1 MSEYERGDIILIPFP
16 YTDLTIGK
24 LRPALIISNGKMN
37 NSQDRICCL
46 ITSQPETK
54 GIAISKNDVN
64 EQLPYE
70 SWVKPQRVFTI
81 SQHIIKKKI
90 TKTTNEFCNVIVKEL
105 NAFLS

>member
-1 MSEYERGDIILIPFP
+1 MSNYERADIVLIPFP

-24 LRPALIISNGKMN
+24 LRPAIIISNDKLN

-54 GIAISKNDVN
+54 GIEIKTEDVS
-64 EQLPYE
+64 QKLPFQ

-90 TKTTNEFCNVIVKEL
+90 TTATTQFCDTIVKEL
-105 NAFLS
+105 NMFVN